1 MTLKLHERSNV
12 HDQEDQETEGAE
24 IFPVDLIK
32 QLLTGS
38 EQGWRVDSRRVRNGG
53 AQQSAGGTRQF
64 WLKVSNDLKRRGL
77 KNILI
82 AATDGLCCRPEA
94 IEVVYRQAQIQAC
107 IGHLIRN
114 S

>member
-38 EQGWRVDSRRVRNGG
+38 EQGCESILGESGMGALNNQLAERDNSGSR
-53 AQQSAGGTRQF
+53 SPT
-64 WLKVSNDLKRRGL
+64 
-77 KNILI
+77 
-82 AATDGLCCRPEA
+82 T
-94 IEVVYRQAQIQAC
+94 
-107 IGHLIRN
+107 
-114 S
+114 